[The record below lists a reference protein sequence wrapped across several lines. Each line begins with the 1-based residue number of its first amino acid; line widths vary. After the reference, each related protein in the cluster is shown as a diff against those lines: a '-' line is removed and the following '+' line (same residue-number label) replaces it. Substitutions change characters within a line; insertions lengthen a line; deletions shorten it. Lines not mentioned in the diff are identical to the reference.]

1 MVEMVVIPVILAA
14 PLAYIYDKRNG
25 ERKQLEPIL
34 LRLDRRE
41 SLSNGSRIRISSS

>member
-14 PLAYIYDKRNG
+14 LLAYISHKSNG
-25 ERKQLEPIL
+25 ERKEPEPIL
-34 LRLDRRE
+34 LQLDRRE